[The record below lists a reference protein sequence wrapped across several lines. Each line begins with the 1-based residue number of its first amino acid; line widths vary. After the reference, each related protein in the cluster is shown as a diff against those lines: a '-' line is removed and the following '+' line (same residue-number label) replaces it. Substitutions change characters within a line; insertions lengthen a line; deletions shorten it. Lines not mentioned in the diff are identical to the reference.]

1 MWIPLRSRVIHV
13 EPFNQN
19 GNTIGT
25 TVSPSLGRCKKNA
38 RMRALGNKD
47 SRNIA
52 TWITYT
58 TFEASSFANTTH
70 TYGVN
75 FSTSSPQS

>member
-38 RMRALGNKD
+38 RMRALGNKRFEKHSNMD
-47 SRNIA
+47 NI
-52 TWITYT
+52 
-58 TFEASSFANTTH
+58 H
-70 TYGVN
+70 HV
-75 FSTSSPQS
+75 